1 MAIASE
7 LFPFQIEALDKLRSF
22 CKKAKRDYEEDGE
35 NTIISLAAPT
45 GAGKTIIMSALI
57 EKILCGDGNNKKE
70 QNSIFIWLSDDPDL
84 NEQSMHKVERE
95 TRFQL
100 PIDSLEIISDESFD
114 MAEFQ
119 DGKVY
124 FLNIQKLSKSSNLTK
139 KGDDREHTIWQT
151 LQRTIENK
159 GHRLYFIIDE
169 AHRGTSK
176 ASETKQANSIMQK
189 FIFGSPEDELSKMP
203 IVIGMS
209 ATVDRF
215 TELIKDSGSTTRSWA
230 IDAEKVK
237 DSGLLKDDIEISYPG
252 DNQMQRGMAILKYA
266 TREWMEKCKHWE
278 DYCKK
283 EHEPMVYP
291 VMVIQVENGHGDK
304 ISETNLDECLK
315 TVEEEFGRSLY
326 QGEVAHSFGDPKTD
340 ININGLKVPYVEPSR
355 IDESQKVRIVFF
367 KESLSTGWDCPR
379 AETMMSFR
387 TANDYT
393 YIAQLMGRMVRTPL
407 HRRIE
412 GDESLNNVHLF
423 LPNYNS
429 ENVQRVIDALSSK
442 DGEGIPSNIKKKPVG
457 NSDEQELHVA
467 EDKKEVFEWL
477 NALQLKTYVFNRFK
491 VNNYLT
497 SLFNLAY
504 LAANTQGCDP
514 DAAVRVSKQI
524 CKMIFDYI
532 ADLKADGTYNNK
544 VHDIKQFILTES
556 KMEYLTENKLKDAS
570 NLVLE
575 LTDYDIERE
584 FARADS
590 KLKNVGQRYIR
601 DNYDEEDP
609 MKPKVEVILFV
620 QSEECM
626 AELDKYAK
634 DTFYQYQRNYRKYL
648 SKFSENI
655 KSKYDKYTREGEDVS
670 PHSLKLPNPIYL
682 PKGENQWEDR
692 KHLFVDDEGKALFT
706 LNSWEKEVIIEAE
719 KKPDFVCW
727 LRNQDRKPW
736 SLCIPYTMNEKKH
749 PFYPDFIII
758 RKDAHGGYLLDI
770 VEPHKKDEDNVPKA
784 KAMAKYAEEADGDV
798 ERFEMTRMYGDKM
811 LRLDFANP
819 AISNLLSYASKYDD
833 DYLDELF
840 KKIHSSNK

>member
-1 MAIASE
+1 
-7 LFPFQIEALDKLRSF
+7 
-22 CKKAKRDYEEDGE
+22 
-35 NTIISLAAPT
+35 
-45 GAGKTIIMSALI
+45 
-57 EKILCGDGNNKKE
+57 
-70 QNSIFIWLSDDPDL
+70 
-84 NEQSMHKVERE
+84 
-95 TRFQL
+95 
-100 PIDSLEIISDESFD
+100 
-114 MAEFQ
+114 
-119 DGKVY
+119 
-124 FLNIQKLSKSSNLTK
+124 
-139 KGDDREHTIWQT
+139 
-151 LQRTIENK
+151 
-159 GHRLYFIIDE
+159 
-169 AHRGTSK
+169 
-176 ASETKQANSIMQK
+176 
-189 FIFGSPEDELSKMP
+189 
-203 IVIGMS
+203 
-209 ATVDRF
+209 
-215 TELIKDSGSTTRSWA
+215 
-230 IDAEKVK
+230 
-237 DSGLLKDDIEISYPG
+237 
-252 DNQMQRGMAILKYA
+252 
-266 TREWMEKCKHWE
+266 
-278 DYCKK
+278 
-283 EHEPMVYP
+283 
-291 VMVIQVENGHGDK
+291 MVIQVENGTGGK

-315 TVEEEFGRSLY
+315 TVEEELGRSLY
-326 QGEVAHSFGDPKTD
+326 EGEVAHSFGEPKTEL
-340 ININGLKVPYVEPSR
+340 NINGLKVPYVEPSR

-442 DGEGIPSNIKKKPVG
+442 DGEGIYSNIKKKPVG

-477 NALQLKTYVFNRFK
+477 NDLQLKTYVFNRFK

-497 SLFNLAY
+497 SLLNLAY

-524 CKMIFDYI
+524 CKMISAYI
-532 ADLKADGTYNNK
+532 EGLKAEGTYSNK
-544 VHDIKQFILTES
+544 VGDIKQFILTES

-584 FARADS
+584 FVRADS
-590 KLKNVGQRYIR
+590 KLKNAGLRYVR
-601 DNYDEEDP
+601 ENYDEDDP

-620 QSEECM
+620 QSDECM
-626 AELDKYAK
+626 TELDKFAK
-634 DTFYQYQRNYRKYL
+634 AMFYQYKHDYRKYL
-648 SKFSENI
+648 SKFSESV
-655 KSKYDKYTREGEDVS
+655 KSKYDKYTREGEEVS
-670 PHSLKLPNPIYL
+670 DDHSWMLPNTIYL
-682 PKGENQWEDR
+682 PKGEEQWEDR
-692 KHLFVDDEGKALFT
+692 DHLFVDNEGKAFFS
-706 LNSWEKEVIIEAE
+706 LNRWEKEVIIEA
-719 KKPDFVCW
+719 KKDSNFVCW

-736 SLCIPYTMNEKKH
+736 SLCISYTMNEKAH

-758 RKDAHGGYLLDI
+758 RKDGQGGYLLDI

-784 KAMAKYAEEADGDV
+784 KAMAKYAEDADGDV

-819 AISNLLSYASKYDD
+819 AISHLLGDATKYDD

-840 KKIHSSNK
+840 RKMPQE

>member
-1 MAIASE
+1 
-7 LFPFQIEALDKLRSF
+7 
-22 CKKAKRDYEEDGE
+22 
-35 NTIISLAAPT
+35 
-45 GAGKTIIMSALI
+45 
-57 EKILCGDGNNKKE
+57 
-70 QNSIFIWLSDDPDL
+70 
-84 NEQSMHKVERE
+84 
-95 TRFQL
+95 
-100 PIDSLEIISDESFD
+100 
-114 MAEFQ
+114 
-119 DGKVY
+119 
-124 FLNIQKLSKSSNLTK
+124 
-139 KGDDREHTIWQT
+139 
-151 LQRTIENK
+151 
-159 GHRLYFIIDE
+159 
-169 AHRGTSK
+169 
-176 ASETKQANSIMQK
+176 
-189 FIFGSPEDELSKMP
+189 
-203 IVIGMS
+203 
-209 ATVDRF
+209 
-215 TELIKDSGSTTRSWA
+215 
-230 IDAEKVK
+230 
-237 DSGLLKDDIEISYPG
+237 
-252 DNQMQRGMAILKYA
+252 
-266 TREWMEKCKHWE
+266 
-278 DYCKK
+278 
-283 EHEPMVYP
+283 
-291 VMVIQVENGHGDK
+291 
-304 ISETNLDECLK
+304 
-315 TVEEEFGRSLY
+315 
-326 QGEVAHSFGDPKTD
+326 
-340 ININGLKVPYVEPSR
+340 
-355 IDESQKVRIVFF
+355 
-367 KESLSTGWDCPR
+367 
-379 AETMMSFR
+379 
-387 TANDYT
+387 
-393 YIAQLMGRMVRTPL
+393 
-407 HRRIE
+407 
-412 GDESLNNVHLF
+412 

-429 ENVQRVIDALSSK
+429 DNVQRVIDALSSK

-514 DAAVRVSKQI
+514 NAAVRVSKQI

-556 KMEYLTENKLKDAS
+556 KMEYLTENKLKDTS

-609 MKPKVEVILFV
+609 MKSKVEVILFV

-626 AELDKYAK
+626 ANLDKYAK
-634 DTFYQYQRNYRKYL
+634 DTFYQYQRDYRKYL
-648 SKFSENI
+648 SKFSENV
-655 KSKYDKYTREGEDVS
+655 KSKYDKYTREGESVS
-670 PHSLKLPNPIYL
+670 GHSWILPRTIYL
-682 PKGENQWEDR
+682 PKDEEQWEDR
-692 KHLFVDDEGKALFT
+692 KHLFIDNEGKALFT

-819 AISNLLSYASKYDD
+819 AISHLLTDANKYDD

-840 KKIHSSNK
+840 KKIQLSNK

>member
-22 CKKAKRDYEEDGE
+22 CKKAKRDYEDDGE
-35 NTIISLAAPT
+35 NTIITLAAPT

-57 EKILCGDGNNKKE
+57 EKILCGDENNKSE
-70 QNSIFIWLSDDPDL
+70 RNSIFIWLSDDPEL

-95 TRFQL
+95 TRFKL
-100 PIDSLEIISDESFD
+100 PINSLEIISDESFD
-114 MAEFQ
+114 KAELE
-119 DGKVY
+119 DGKMY

-151 LQRTIENK
+151 LQRTIEDK

-237 DSGLLKDDIEISYPG
+237 DSGLLKDEIEISYPD

-266 TREWMEKCKHWE
+266 TREWMEKCQHWE

-283 EHEPMVYP
+283 EHEPTVYP
-291 VMVIQVENGHGDK
+291 VMVIQVENGTGGK

-315 TVEEEFGRSLY
+315 TVEEELGRSLY
-326 QGEVAHSFGDPKTD
+326 EGEVAHSFGEPKTEL
-340 ININGLKVPYVEPSR
+340 NINGLKVPYVEPSR
-355 IDESQKVRIVFF
+355 IDDSQKVRIVFF

-393 YIAQLMGRMVRTPL
+393 YIAQLMGRMVRTPM

-467 EDKKEVFEWL
+467 EDKREVFEWL
-477 NALQLKTYVFNRFK
+477 NDLQLKTYVFNRFK

-532 ADLKADGTYNNK
+532 AGLKAEGIYNNK
-544 VHDIKQFILTES
+544 VGEIKQFILTES

-570 NLVLE
+570 NLILE

-584 FARADS
+584 FVRADS
-590 KLKNVGQRYIR
+590 KLKNVGQRYVR

-626 AELDKYAK
+626 VKLDKYAK
-634 DTFYQYQRNYRKYL
+634 ATFYQYKHEYRKYL
-648 SKFSENI
+648 SKFSESV
-655 KSKYDKYTREGEDVS
+655 KSKFDKYTREGEEVS
-670 PHSLKLPNPIYL
+670 DHSWMLPNTIYL
-682 PKGENQWEDR
+682 PKGEELWEDHS
-692 KHLFVDDEGKALFT
+692 HLFVDNEGNALFP
-706 LNSWEKEVIIEAE
+706 LNGWEREVITEA
-719 KKPDFVCW
+719 KKDPDFVCW

-736 SLCIPYTMNEKKH
+736 SLCIPYTMNEKAH

-758 RKDAHGGYLLDI
+758 RKDAQGGYLLDI

-784 KAMAKYAEEADGDV
+784 KAMAKYAEDADGDV

-811 LRLDFANP
+811 FRLDFANP
-819 AISNLLSYASKYDD
+819 TVSHHLGDATKYDD

-840 KKIHSSNK
+840 RKMNQ

>member
-45 GAGKTIIMSALI
+45 GAGKTIILSALI
-57 EKILCGDGNNKKE
+57 EKILCGDDNNKKE
-70 QNSIFIWLSDDPDL
+70 PNSIFIWLSDDPEL
-84 NEQSMHKVERE
+84 NEQSMHKVESE

-100 PIDSLEIISDESFD
+100 PIGSLEIINDESFD
-114 MAEFQ
+114 MAELK
-119 DGKVY
+119 DGKIY

-139 KGDDREHTIWQT
+139 KGDGREHTIWQT
-151 LQRTIENK
+151 LQRTIKNK

-189 FIFGSPEDELSKMP
+189 FIFGSPDDNLSKMP

-215 TELIKDSGSTTRSWA
+215 TELIKDSGSTTRSWPIA
-230 IDAEKVK
+230 AEKVK
-237 DSGLLKDDIEISYPG
+237 DSGLLKDEIEISFPD

-266 TREWMEKCKHWE
+266 TREWIEKCKHWE

-283 EHEPMVYP
+283 EYEPMVNP
-291 VMVIQVENGHGDK
+291 VMVIQVENGQGEK

-315 TVEEEFGRSLY
+315 AVEEELGRSLY
-326 QGEVAHSFGDPKTD
+326 EGEVAHSFGEPKTELK
-340 ININGLKVPYVEPSR
+340 INGLKVPYVEPSR

-423 LPNYNS
+423 LPNYNN

-442 DGEGIPSNIKKKPVG
+442 DGEGIPSNIKKKPMG

-467 EDKKEVFEWL
+467 EDKKDVFEWL
-477 NALQLKTYVFNRFK
+477 NNLQLKTYVFNRFK
-491 VNNYLT
+491 VTNYLT

-504 LAANTQGCDP
+504 LAANTQGCDS
-514 DAAVRVSKQI
+514 DAAVRVSKHISQ
-524 CKMIFDYI
+524 MISGYI
-532 ADLKADGTYNNK
+532 EGLKAEGTYNNK
-544 VHDIKQFILTES
+544 VRDIKQFILTDS

-575 LTDYDIERE
+575 LTDYDIDRE

-620 QSEECM
+620 QSKECM
-626 AELDKYAK
+626 AKLDKYAK
-634 DTFYQYQRNYRKYL
+634 DTFYQYQRDYRRYL
-648 SKFSENI
+648 SRFSENI
-655 KSKYDKYTREGEDVS
+655 KSKYDKYTREGESVS
-670 PHSLKLPNPIYL
+670 GHSWILPRTIYL
-682 PKGENQWEDR
+682 PKDEEQWEDR
-692 KHLFVDDEGKALFT
+692 KHLFIDNEGKALFT
-706 LNSWEKEVIIEAE
+706 LNSWEKNVIIEAE
-719 KKPDFVCW
+719 KDPNFVCW
-727 LRNQDRKPW
+727 LRNQHMKHW
-736 SLCIPYTMNEKKH
+736 ALCLTYTMKEKVH
-749 PFYPDFIII
+749 PFYPDFIIV
-758 RKDAHGGYLLDI
+758 RKDNQGGYLLDI

-784 KAMAKYAEEADGDV
+784 KAMANYAIEADGDV

-811 LRLDFANP
+811 YRLDFADP
-819 AISNLLSYASKYDD
+819 AISHLLSDATKYDD

-840 KKIHSSNK
+840 KKFNASNK

>member
-22 CKKAKRDYEEDGE
+22 CKKAKRDYEDDGE
-35 NTIISLAAPT
+35 NTIITLAAPT
-45 GAGKTIIMSALI
+45 GAGKTIIMSGLI
-57 EKILCGDGNNKKE
+57 EKILCGDENNKSE
-70 QNSIFIWLSDDPDL
+70 RDSIFIWLSDDPEL

-100 PIDSLEIISDESFD
+100 PINSLEIIREDSFD
-114 MAEFQ
+114 KAELQ
-119 DGKVY
+119 DGKIY

-139 KGDDREHTIWQT
+139 KGDGRDYTIWQT
-151 LQRTIENK
+151 LQNTIENK

-189 FIFGSPEDELSKMP
+189 FIFGSPDDELSRMP

-215 TELIKDSGSTTRSWA
+215 TELIKDSGSTTRSWT

-237 DSGLLKDDIEISYPG
+237 DSGLLKDEIEISYPG

-278 DYCKK
+278 DYCKR
-283 EHEPMVYP
+283 EHEPIVYP
-291 VMVIQVENGHGDK
+291 VMVIQVENGQGDK

-315 TVEEEFGRSLY
+315 TVEEELGRSLY
-326 QGEVAHSFGDPKTD
+326 EGEVAHSFGEPKTD
-340 ININGLKVPYVEPSR
+340 ININGLRVPYVEPSR

-423 LPNYNS
+423 LPNYNN

-442 DGEGIPSNIKKKPVG
+442 DGEGIPSNIKKNAVG
-457 NSDEQELHVA
+457 SSDEQELHVA
-467 EDKKEVFEWL
+467 ENKKDVFEWL
-477 NALQLKTYVFNRFK
+477 NNLQLKTYVLNWFK

-524 CKMIFDYI
+524 GMMISDYI
-532 ADLKADGTYNNK
+532 EKLKAAGDYNNK
-544 VHDIKQFILTES
+544 VRDIKQFILMES

-584 FARADS
+584 FLRADS
-590 KLKNVGQRYIR
+590 KLKNAGLRYVR
-601 DNYDEEDP
+601 ENYDEEDP
-609 MKPKVEVILFV
+609 IKSKVEVILFV

-634 DTFYQYQRNYRKYL
+634 DTFYQYKHNYRKYL
-648 SKFSENI
+648 SKYSENV
-655 KSKYDKYTREGEDVS
+655 KSKYDKYTREGEEVS
-670 PHSLKLPNPIYL
+670 EHSWILPNTIYL
-682 PKGENQWEDR
+682 PKGEEQWEDR
-692 KHLFVDDEGKALFT
+692 KHLFVDQEGKALFP
-706 LNSWEKEVIIEAE
+706 LNNWEKEVIIEAE
-719 KKPDFVCW
+719 KDPDFVCW

-736 SLCIPYTMNEKKH
+736 ALCIPYMMNEKVH
-749 PFYPDFIII
+749 PFYPDFIIV
-758 RKDAHGGYLLDI
+758 RKDGHGGYLLDI
-770 VEPHKKDEDNVPKA
+770 VEPHKKDEDNIPKA
-784 KAMAKYAEEADGDV
+784 KAMAKYAQEAEGNV
-798 ERFEMTRMYGDKM
+798 ERFEMTRKYGDRM
-811 LRLDFANP
+811 LRLDFANS
-819 AISNLLSYASKYDD
+819 AISHRLTDATKYSDN
-833 DYLDELF
+833 YLDDLF
-840 KKIHSSNK
+840 KEYGIIR

>member
-7 LFPFQIEALDKLRSF
+7 LFPFQIEALDKLRSY

-35 NTIISLAAPT
+35 NTVITLAAPT

-57 EKILCGDGNNKKE
+57 EKILCGDENNKSE
-70 QNSIFIWLSDDPDL
+70 RNSIFIWLSDDPEL

-100 PIDSLEIISDESFD
+100 PIGSLEIISDDSFD
-114 MAEFQ
+114 KAELQ
-119 DGKVY
+119 DGKIY

-139 KGDDREHTIWQT
+139 KGDGREHTIWQT

-176 ASETKQANSIMQK
+176 ASETKQAKSIMQK
-189 FIFGSPEDELSKMP
+189 FVFGSPEDELSKMP

-230 IDAEKVK
+230 IDAVKVK
-237 DSGLLKDDIEISYPG
+237 DSGLLKDEIEISYPG

-266 TREWMEKCKHWE
+266 TREWMEKCQHWE

-283 EHEPMVYP
+283 EHEPTVYP
-291 VMVIQVENGHGDK
+291 VMVIQVENGTGGK

-315 TVEEEFGRSLY
+315 MVEEELGRSLY
-326 QGEVAHSFGDPKTD
+326 EGEVAHSFGEPKTEL
-340 ININGLKVPYVEPSR
+340 NINGLKVPYVEPSR
-355 IDESQKVRIVFF
+355 IDESQRVRIVFF

-442 DGEGIPSNIKKKPVG
+442 DGEGIPSYIKKKPVG

-467 EDKKEVFEWL
+467 EDKKDVLEWL
-477 NALQLKTYVFNRFK
+477 NNMQLKTYVLNKFK

-524 CKMIFDYI
+524 AQMVSDYI
-532 ADLKADGTYNNK
+532 EKLKAEGNYENR
-544 VHDIKQFILTES
+544 VRDIRQFILTES
-556 KMEYLTENKLKDAS
+556 KMEYLKENKLKDAS

-590 KLKNVGQRYIR
+590 ILKNAGLRYVR

-609 MKPKVEVILFV
+609 MKPKVEVILFA

-626 AELDKYAK
+626 AKLDKYAK
-634 DTFYQYQRNYRKYL
+634 DMFYQYKREYRKYL
-648 SKFSENI
+648 SRFSENV
-655 KSKYDKYTREGEDVS
+655 KSKYDKYTREGEEVS
-670 PHSLKLPNPIYL
+670 EHSWMLPNTIYL
-682 PKGENQWEDR
+682 PKGEKQWEDY
-692 KHLFVDDEGKALFT
+692 KHLFVDSEGKASFS
-706 LNSWEKEVIIEAE
+706 LNGWERDVIIEAE
-719 KKPDFVCW
+719 KDPDLVCW
-727 LRNQDRKPW
+727 LRNQDRKAW
-736 SLCIPYTMNEKKH
+736 ALCIPYTMNEKAH
-749 PFYPDFIII
+749 PFYPDFIIV
-758 RKDAHGGYLLDI
+758 RKDGRGGYLLDI
-770 VEPHKKDEDNVPKA
+770 VEPHKEDEDNVPKA
-784 KAMAKYAEEADGDV
+784 KAMAKYAEEAEGNV
-798 ERFEMTRMYGDKM
+798 ERFEMTRKYGDKM
-811 LRLDFANP
+811 YRLDFANP
-819 AISNLLSYASKYDD
+819 AISHHLNDATKYDD

-840 KKIHSSNK
+840 RKINS

>member
-57 EKILCGDGNNKKE
+57 EKILCGDENNIKE
-70 QNSIFIWLSDDPDL
+70 PNSIFIWLSDDPDL

-95 TRFQL
+95 TRFRL

-114 MAEFQ
+114 KAEFQ

-151 LQRTIENK
+151 LQRTIECK

-189 FIFGSPEDELSKMP
+189 FIFGSPEDVLSKMP

-215 TELIKDSGSTTRSWA
+215 TELIKDSGSTTRSWV

-237 DSGLLKDDIEISYPG
+237 DSGLLKDEIEISYPG

-340 ININGLKVPYVEPSR
+340 ININGLKVPYIEPSR
-355 IDESQKVRIVFF
+355 IEESHKVRIVFF

-477 NALQLKTYVFNRFK
+477 NDLQLKTYVFNRFK

-514 DAAVRVSKQI
+514 DAAVRVSKHI
-524 CKMIFDYI
+524 CKMILDYI
-532 ADLKADGTYNNK
+532 AGLKADGTYNNK
-544 VHDIKQFILTES
+544 VRDIKQFILTES
-556 KMEYLTENKLKDAS
+556 KMKYLTENKLKDAS

-590 KLKNVGQRYIR
+590 KLKNVGQRYNR

-609 MKPKVEVILFV
+609 MKPKVEVILFA

-634 DTFYQYQRNYRKYL
+634 VTFYQYKHDYRKYL
-648 SKFSENI
+648 SKFSESV
-655 KSKYDKYTREGEDVS
+655 KSKYDKYTREGENVS
-670 PHSLKLPNPIYL
+670 DHSWKLPNTIYL
-682 PKGENQWEDR
+682 SKGEELFEN
-692 KHLFVDDEGKALFT
+692 HLFVDNEGKASFP
-706 LNSWEKEVIIEAE
+706 LNGWEKDVIIEAE
-719 KKPDFVCW
+719 KDPDFVCW

-736 SLCIPYTMNEKKH
+736 SLCIPYTMNEKVH

-758 RKDAHGGYLLDI
+758 RKDGQGGYLLDI

-784 KAMAKYAEEADGDV
+784 KAMAKYAEDADGDV
-798 ERFEMTRMYGDKM
+798 ERFEMTRMYGEKM

-819 AISNLLSYASKYDD
+819 AISHLLSDANKYDD

-840 KKIHSSNK
+840 KKIHSSTK

>member
-22 CKKAKRDYEEDGE
+22 CKKAKRDYEDDGE
-35 NTIISLAAPT
+35 NTIITLAAPT
-45 GAGKTIIMSALI
+45 GAGKTIIMSGLI
-57 EKILCGDGNNKKE
+57 EKIFCGDENNKSE
-70 QNSIFIWLSDDPDL
+70 RNSIFIWLSDDPEL

-100 PIDSLEIISDESFD
+100 PIGSLEVIREESFD
-114 MAEFQ
+114 KPLLE
-119 DGKVY
+119 DGKIY

-139 KGDDREHTIWQT
+139 IGDGREHTIWQT
-151 LQRTIENK
+151 LQKTIEDK

-176 ASETKQANSIMQK
+176 ASDTKQANSIMQK
-189 FIFGSPEDELSKMP
+189 FIFGSQADGLSKMP

-209 ATVDRF
+209 ATIDRF
-215 TELIKDSGSTTRSWA
+215 TELIKDSDSTKRSWP
-230 IDAEKVK
+230 IDAEKVR
-237 DSGLLKDDIEISYPG
+237 DSGLLKDEIEISYPG

-266 TREWMEKCKHWE
+266 TREWMEKCQHWE
-278 DYCKK
+278 AYCRREK
-283 EHEPMVYP
+283 EPTVYP

-315 TVEEEFGRSLY
+315 TVEEELGRSLFD
-326 QGEVAHSFGDPKTD
+326 GEVAHSFGEPKTEL
-340 ININGLKVPYVEPSR
+340 NINGLKVPYVEPSR
-355 IDESQKVRIVFF
+355 IDESQKVKIIFF

-387 TANDYT
+387 PANDYT

-407 HRRIE
+407 HRRID

-442 DGEGIPSNIKKKPVG
+442 DGEGIPSKIKKNPVG
-457 NSDEQELHVA
+457 SSEEQELHVA
-467 EDKKEVFEWL
+467 EDKREVFEWL
-477 NALQLKTYVFNRFK
+477 NSLQLKTYVLSRYR

-514 DAAVRVSKQI
+514 EAAVRVSKQI
-524 CKMIFDYI
+524 SQMIANYI
-532 ADLKADGTYNNK
+532 EHLKTEGTYNNK
-544 VHDIKQFILTES
+544 VSEVRQFILTES
-556 KMEYLTENKLKDAS
+556 KMEYLKENKLKDS
-570 NLVLE
+570 SDLLLE

-584 FARADS
+584 FVRADS
-590 KLKNVGQRYIR
+590 KLKNSGLRYIR
-601 DNYDEEDP
+601 DYYEEDDP

-634 DTFYQYQRNYRKYL
+634 ESFYQYKHDYRKYL
-648 SKFSENI
+648 SRFSESI
-655 KSKYDKYTREGEDVS
+655 KSKYDKYTREGEEVS
-670 PHSLKLPNPIYL
+670 DHSWLLPNTIYL
-682 PKGENQWEDR
+682 PKGEEQLGG
-692 KHLFVDDEGKALFT
+692 HLFVDNESKATFS
-706 LNSWEKEVIIEAE
+706 LNSWEKDVIIEAQKDE
-719 KKPDFVCW
+719 NFVCW
-727 LRNQDRKPW
+727 LRNQDRKAW
-736 SLCIPYTMNEKKH
+736 SLCIPYQMNEKPH
-749 PFYPDFIII
+749 PFYPDFIIV
-758 RKDAHGGYLLDI
+758 REDGLGGYLLDI
-770 VEPHKKDEDNVPKA
+770 VEPHKKDEDNIPKA
-784 KAMAKYAEEADGDV
+784 KAMAKYAEESEGMV
-798 ERFEMTRMYGDKM
+798 ERFEMIRLYGDNM

-819 AISNLLSYASKYDD
+819 VICHHLADATKYND
-833 DYLDELF
+833 DYLDGLF
-840 KKIHSSNK
+840 KEYG